1 MKLEILDRT
10 DLAVRALRLLA
21 DLEDAPSRA
30 LAERLG
36 TSSGFLTQILNPL
49 VQRRL
54 LTSSRGPGGG
64 YRFAVDPSSVSILDV
79 IEVIE
84 GPTDD
89 GRCVLQD
96 AECPRR
102 ELCALH
108 DAWVSARRSL
118 TDSLARTPLLD
129 DATPEVTA

>member
-21 DLEDAPSRA
+21 ELDDAPSRE

-49 VQRRL
+49 VQRGF

-64 YRFAVDPSSVSILDV
+64 YRYAGDPSDMSILDV
-79 IEVIE
+79 IETIE

-102 ELCALH
+102 APCALH
-108 DAWVSARRSL
+108 DAWVSARGSL
-118 TDSLARTPLLD
+118 IDTLTRTPLLD
-129 DATPEVTA
+129 NATPEVTP

>member
-1 MKLEILDRT
+1 MKLIILDRT
-10 DLAVRALRLLA
+10 DLAVRALRHLA
-21 DLEDAPSRA
+21 DLDDAPSRE

-49 VQRRL
+49 VQAGI

-64 YRFAVDPSSVSILDV
+64 YRFGVDPAGLSILDV
-79 IEVIE
+79 IETVE

-96 AECPRR
+96 AECPRQ
-102 ELCALH
+102 ELCAMH
-108 DAWVSARRSL
+108 DAWVSARGSL
-118 TDSLARTPLLD
+118 TETLAHTPLID
-129 DATPEVTA
+129 NATRR